1 MIDSHCHLSFKDLGE
16 YSDKTIN
23 FVNNARAEGIKYM
36 LDIATGKEYF
46 DKTVAFAEKTTGV
59 FSACGIHPC
68 YVNDELNKNFKKEDI
83 TQYLKSKK
91 FIAVGETGLD
101 YYHSLD
107 YIELQKKYFH
117 LHCEIAVENNLPIII
132 HSRNCF
138 KETMEV
144 LNQYKSQGIQG
155 VIHCFSYSLKEAIE
169 VINLGFYISFSG
181 ILTYKNSFDVVDAAK
196 NIPLNKIL
204 IETDSPFLT
213 PLQKKGEMNQPL
225 FVKFIMEKL
234 CEVRNI
240 SIEEG
245 SKQIK
250 DNFASLFDR
259 TIFE

>member
-1 MIDSHCHLSFKDLGE
+1 
-16 YSDKTIN
+16 
-23 FVNNARAEGIKYM
+23 
-36 LDIATGKEYF
+36 
-46 DKTVAFAEKTTGV
+46 
-59 FSACGIHPC
+59 
-68 YVNDELNKNFKKEDI
+68 
-83 TQYLKSKK
+83 
-91 FIAVGETGLD
+91 
-101 YYHSLD
+101 
-107 YIELQKKYFH
+107 
-117 LHCEIAVENNLPIII
+117 
-132 HSRNCF
+132 
-138 KETMEV
+138 MEV

-250 DNFASLFDR
+250 DNFASLFKR